1 MADVTVMHSVTT
13 RAIGSTAM
21 EMAMRALRV
30 RATAAGVIV
39 VVVVVIG
46 VVGIRVVGVGVVR
59 SVLGALAAPDGAA
72 LLLEV
77 VVLLFA
83 MVLRLARERGAC
95 WLSREVKGI
104 VLWIRDAAER

>member
-1 MADVTVMHSVTT
+1 MHSVTT

-59 SVLGALAAPDGAA
+59 SVLGALAAAAAAAAPDGAA